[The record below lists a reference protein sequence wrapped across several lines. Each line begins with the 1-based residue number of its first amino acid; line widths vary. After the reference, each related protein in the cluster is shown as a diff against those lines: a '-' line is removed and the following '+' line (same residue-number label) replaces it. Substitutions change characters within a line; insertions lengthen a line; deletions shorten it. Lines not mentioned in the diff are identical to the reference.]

1 LGISIPLQTRKRN
14 QGNVEAAAARQNAAK
29 LRREHLE
36 LTIPIEVDAA
46 WQRYQA
52 ARNTIAILNR
62 GVLDESEKN
71 LSVIRQAYDLGQLRL
86 LDVLNE
92 QRRLLET
99 QLSYIDAQADLAR
112 SLAELERA
120 AGGDLK

>member
-1 LGISIPLQTRKRN
+1 
-14 QGNVEAAAARQNAAK
+14 
-29 LRREHLE
+29 
-36 LTIPIEVDAA
+36 
-46 WQRYQA
+46 
-52 ARNTIAILNR
+52 LNR

>member
-1 LGISIPLQTRKRN
+1 
-14 QGNVEAAAARQNAAK
+14 VEAAVARQNAAK

-52 ARNTIAILNR
+52 ARNTVAILNR